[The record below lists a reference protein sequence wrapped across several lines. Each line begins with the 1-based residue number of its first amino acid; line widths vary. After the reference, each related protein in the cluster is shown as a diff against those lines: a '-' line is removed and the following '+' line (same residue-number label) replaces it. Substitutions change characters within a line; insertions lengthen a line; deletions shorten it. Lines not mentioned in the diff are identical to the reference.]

1 MSIFLVEHFSALIST
16 LIFVP
21 NHRFAPISLLF
32 FNQNSRS
39 Y

>member
-1 MSIFLVEHFSALIST
+1 VREHFFTPFPT

-32 FNQNSRS
+32 FNQNGRS